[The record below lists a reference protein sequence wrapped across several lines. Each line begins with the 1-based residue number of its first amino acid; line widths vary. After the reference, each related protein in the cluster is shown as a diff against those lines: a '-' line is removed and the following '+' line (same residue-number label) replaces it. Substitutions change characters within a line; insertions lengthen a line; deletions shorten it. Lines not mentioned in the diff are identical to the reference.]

1 MNQWRR
7 VTLTTILTL
16 FVIALVGTAGG
27 GQLRAAALT
36 TTPSLTPYVSRTFP
50 PQPTRTP
57 TLTSTYVVITYTVR
71 RGDTLS
77 SIARLYGV
85 NPLELARANNI
96 GNPDNI
102 RVGQTLTITLNTL
115 TPTLI
120 PTITATHTPSLTAN
134 LTPSPTATL
143 TPSPTAIMTSPLIIT
158 PTATVTARTEPVL
171 PGDSLSRFAQRHGV
185 TVQDVIRLNNIQNP
199 DLILAGTRLIV
210 SAEGGTPAPD
220 EADTTPD
227 EETTASPFG
236 YGRGISL
243 SLQGQDPTAL
253 VQSVISL
260 NVEWAK
266 IEADW
271 DSIEPSEEVYDFGAL
286 DAVVFGLSD
295 ARIRL
300 LITLDNSP
308 AWARSNQLEDGPPDD
323 FADFARFAG
332 VLAGRYAGRVTAYQ
346 VWNEPNLRREWLSDI
361 HRIDPMSYY
370 ELFLQTRA
378 AITAADPAARVI
390 TAGLAPTG
398 FNDGVNA
405 LNDRLYLQALYDLGI
420 GRVSDGIGVHALGFA
435 NPPDSRCC
443 EPAEGVS
450 THFESRSFYF
460 RDTIEDYQAIAQA
473 NDDARPLWV
482 TKFGWGTA
490 DGSPEPSADFVY
502 MTYTD
507 PLEQAQYIP
516 DGFAVGQ
523 SLGYVGP
530 MFLYNLNGCSL
541 PDGRAEP
548 CYFSLTGADGT
559 PRAAFNALRA
569 LPR

>member
-1 MNQWRR
+1 M
-7 VTLTTILTL
+7 
-16 FVIALVGTAGG
+16 
-27 GQLRAAALT
+27 
-36 TTPSLTPYVSRTFP
+36 TPSATNTNTITPSAPGQT
-50 PQPTRTP
+50 
-57 TLTSTYVVITYTVR
+57 TYTVR
-71 RGDTLS
+71 TGDTLS
-77 SIARLYGV
+77 RIARLYGLTTV
-85 NPLELARANNI
+85 ELARANNI
-96 GNPDNI
+96 GNPDTI
-102 RVGQTLTITLNTL
+102 RVGQVLI
-115 TPTLI
+115 I
-120 PTITATHTPSLTAN
+120 PTGGSM
-134 LTPSPTATL
+134 PTATL
-143 TPSPTAIMTSPLIIT
+143 TPSPTAIAPIT
-158 PTATVTARTEPVL
+158 PTHTPTTTLPPLPEPTATITAGTARTEPVL

-185 TVQDVIRLNNIQNP
+185 TVQDIIRLNNIQNP
-199 DLILAGTRLIV
+199 DLILAGTRLII
-210 SAEGGTPAPD
+210 SADGGTPTPD
-220 EADTTPD
+220 EAAATPGAPTD
-227 EETTASPFG
+227 DQTTANPFG

-271 DSIEPSEEVYDFGAL
+271 DSIEPSEETYDFAAL

-300 LITLDNSP
+300 LLTLDNSP
-308 AWARSNQLEDGPPDD
+308 TWARSNQLEDGPPDD

-378 AITAADPAARVI
+378 AITTADPAARVI

-420 GRVSDGIGVHALGFA
+420 GRISDGIAVHALGFA

-460 RDTIEDYQAIAQA
+460 RDTIEDYHAIAQA
-473 NDDARPLWV
+473 NDDPRPLWV

-502 MTYTD
+502 ITYTD